1 MPQDSSSW
9 PSIPYDGLLAYRRQC
24 PLSLGV
30 SILGDSR
37 GVGFGDSGFSL
48 VWWTP
53 VRLGSTALRS
63 SAGGSISPDC

>member
-1 MPQDSSSW
+1 MPQDSLSW

-37 GVGFGDSGFSL
+37 DAGFGDSRFSL
-48 VWWTP
+48 VGWTP
-53 VRLGSTALRS
+53 MRLGSTALRS
-63 SAGGSISPDC
+63 SAGGSITPGC